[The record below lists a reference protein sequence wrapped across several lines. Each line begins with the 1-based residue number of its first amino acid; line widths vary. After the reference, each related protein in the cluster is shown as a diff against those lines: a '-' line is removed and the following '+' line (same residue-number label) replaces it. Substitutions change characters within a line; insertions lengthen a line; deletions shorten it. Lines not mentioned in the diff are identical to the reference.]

1 MPYAPLKLGDSRKS
15 TDLDPTSLTLSFFF
29 YEIGVKITILYTS
42 LKVIVKIKYNTI
54 KTSET
59 TKFCIKGADGMNIF
73 SYYLMNHWQTM
84 SPLQMALDKI

>member
-15 TDLDPTSLTLSFFF
+15 TDLDSTSLTVCFFF

-42 LKVIVKIKYNTI
+42 LKVIVKINTI